1 MLEHQDA
8 RSPTPPVALGP
19 DRRGQREHEE
29 RNHDRD
35 AGEFLRRLVR
45 GEPHVQTVVAPT
57 SAPAARAQFLLLPGF
72 EPDRSDGLRVRQ
84 RSRDRTRRAVVGRVV
99 VRARDHPE
107 MVTHGDTH
115 GCP

>member
-1 MLEHQDA
+1 MPGVRRPPS
-8 RSPTPPVALGP
+8 RSAPIAAASASTKSATTTAT
-19 DRRGQREHEE
+19 RASSRGDWFAVSHTYK
-29 RNHDRD
+29 
-35 AGEFLRRLVR
+35 
-45 GEPHVQTVVAPT
+45 TVVAPT